1 MKRYFS
7 PMRKTTIG
15 TRWTAT
21 NSDTRR
27 RGRRTRSGPWCTG
40 TNGPVV
46 PAKLRCPRECGART
60 ARSSDFSKGSRNLV
74 ILCKISQFLKH
85 PQKNLRSCVD
95 QMSAL
100 ECSLE
105 ATEHRLWGALLAMLA
120 LTDGGTMAYFTSL
133 CLNMPICKMAMTL
146 PTAHSVVVR
155 IKHGTT

>member
-1 MKRYFS
+1 M
-7 PMRKTTIG
+7 
-15 TRWTAT
+15 AT
-21 NSDTRR
+21 NSETWR
-27 RGRRTRSGPWCTG
+27 RGSRTWSGPWCTG
-40 TNGPVV
+40 TSGPGA
-46 PAKLRCPRECGART
+46 PAKLWRTRERAASA

-74 ILCKISQFLKH
+74 VLCKISQFLKH

-105 ATEHRLWGALLAMLA
+105 VTEQRLWGALLAMLA

-155 IKHGTT
+155 IKHGTTSSA